1 MIANERNFV
10 LAQRFDSF
18 TWWNIYLRYEFFAI
32 EISLEN
38 TNVEYISEYIS
49 EYIDLENINF
59 RYLIFLSKRIAPTQF
74 IPVFATTLLIQN
86 ANISVFSSVRIF
98 PQMLS
103 VYLIILYKQYGC

>member
-1 MIANERNFV
+1 MNAISFWRKDSILLHDEIFTFDMNFS
-10 LAQRFDSF
+10 LSKSAWEIP
-18 TWWNIYLRYEFFAI
+18 TWN
-32 EISLEN
+32 N
-38 TNVEYISEYIS
+38 IS

>member
-18 TWWNIYLRYEFFAI
+18 TWWNIYLRYEFLAI
-32 EISLEN
+32 EISLGN
-38 TNVEYISEYIS
+38 TNVEYIS